1 MNKFWLI
8 VLVVFGMIADV
19 FCLQKNVFAEED
31 INDGDNTLPE
41 LYIKAINPGYT
52 ENSVKNTGEMFEI
65 KRRDAGDMISLA
77 GLTVGYTNSNSRT
90 YTIVEFPENS
100 FMVGETIL
108 LRLASSPDHELANLN
123 YSTTLAASAGPLV
136 LMRGEEIIDSVCWT
150 GKDGCETAFNAA
162 NPTFL
167 VRQEDGSFEHISK
180 DEYRVQ
186 YDENSY
192 YLKNN
197 VEVTND
203 ENKNQCKG
211 TLFSEVLS
219 YYEETQKEQFVEIF
233 NSNAE
238 QVLLDGCSLRYK
250 NKLYPLNGIIKPES
264 YLARYLTDFSIA
276 KNPSNFGL
284 LELID
289 INGEVIDKL
298 EYPNG
303 QRKGTSWAFIG
314 YNAEGGEIW
323 RTTFNPTPN
332 EANNYQEFR
341 TCEEGK
347 VINETT
353 GNCVKV
359 IEITEK
365 VCPAGQYLNVLTNRC
380 KTIETETEKKC
391 KEGYYLNEETGRCKK
406 IVENDGA
413 NYSLVTEV
421 YEEKTSFVALYAV
434 VGVVIVGLLY
444 VLYEFRRELKITALI
459 NTIKEKIR
467 HIIRR

>member
-1 MNKFWLI
+1 MRRRGI
-8 VLVVFGMIADV
+8 V
-19 FCLQKNVFAEED
+19 
-31 INDGDNTLPE
+31 
-41 LYIKAINPGYT
+41 
-52 ENSVKNTGEMFEI
+52 
-65 KRRDAGDMISLA
+65 
-77 GLTVGYTNSNSRT
+77 
-90 YTIVEFPENS
+90 
-100 FMVGETIL
+100 
-108 LRLASSPDHELANLN
+108 
-123 YSTTLAASAGPLV
+123 
-136 LMRGEEIIDSVCWT
+136 
-150 GKDGCETAFNAA
+150 
-162 NPTFL
+162 
-167 VRQEDGSFEHISK
+167 
-180 DEYRVQ
+180 
-186 YDENSY
+186 
-192 YLKNN
+192 
-197 VEVTND
+197 
-203 ENKNQCKG
+203 
-211 TLFSEVLS
+211 FSEVLS

-250 NKLYPLNGIIKPES
+250 NKLYPLNGVIKPES

-332 EANNYQEFR
+332 ETNNYQEFR

-391 KEGYYLNEETGRCKK
+391 KEGYYLKNNVEVTNDENKNQCKGIVFSEVLSYYEETFFCGIICCSRRS
-406 IVENDGA
+406 N
-413 NYSLVTEV
+413 SR
-421 YEEKTSFVALYAV
+421 SF
-434 VGVVIVGLLY
+434 IC
-444 VLYEFRRELKITALI
+444 LI
-459 NTIKEKIR
+459 
-467 HIIRR
+467 